1 MRFIMRTN
9 APRSIV
15 WWISVVIG
23 VLGIIGKFI
32 ALPVLTAYSWWLVA
46 IGFVILALATV
57 IKGL

>member
-1 MRFIMRTN
+1 MKTN

-23 VLGIIGKFI
+23 VLGIIGRFVAI
-32 ALPVLTAYSWWLVA
+32 PVLSAYSWWLVTL
-46 IGFVILALATV
+46 GFIILALATV